1 MCAALA
7 YLLNNKVEEGWLMTL
22 ENVPQ
27 NDKLTLFIDCHYSA
41 IYGEPEAEEGWLMIL
56 ENFPQNEKLTLFIDY

>member
-1 MCAALA
+1 
-7 YLLNNKVEEGWLMTL
+7 MTL

-41 IYGEPEAEEGWLMIL
+41 IYGEPEAEEGWLTIL